1 MPGYSNLPVPSADV
15 GLSSYLAEI
24 RKFPILEKEEEYMLA
39 KRWVEHQDSK
49 AAHDLVTS
57 HLRLAAKIAMGYRG
71 YGLPISDV
79 ISEANVGLMQAVKK
93 FDPEKGFRL
102 ATYAIWW
109 IRASVQEFILRS
121 WSIVKMGTTRS
132 QKKLFFNLRKAKQR
146 IGVFDNNEL
155 TDEQATELSEML
167 NVTQDE
173 VRSMNGRL
181 SGRDG
186 SLNVTIGKEDDDSRE
201 WLDTIADE
209 SANHAEQFA
218 EAQESE
224 KRGLLLRQALSVL
237 NEREQDILTNRRLSD
252 RPMTL
257 EELSVRYSV
266 SRERIR
272 QIEEKAFEKIRNRV
286 LELAREQ
293 QVIPAT
299 D

>member
-1 MPGYSNLPVPSADV
+1 MSGYRNLPVPSAES
-15 GLSSYLAEI
+15 GLSSYLAQI
-24 RKFPILEKEEEYMLA
+24 RKFPILEKEKEYMLA
-39 KRWVEHQDSK
+39 KRWVEHQDSE

-71 YGLPISDV
+71 YGLPIADV

-146 IGVFDNNEL
+146 IGVYDNNEL
-155 TDEQATELSEML
+155 SDQQATELSDML
-167 NVTQDE
+167 NVTQEE

-186 SLNVTIGKEDDDSRE
+186 SLNVTIGSDEDDTRE
-201 WLDTIADE
+201 WQDTIADE
-209 SANHAEQFA
+209 SANHAEIYA
-218 EAQESE
+218 ETQEKE
-224 KRGLLLRQALSVL
+224 KRSRLLREALDVL
-237 NEREQDILTNRRLSD
+237 NEREADILSNRKLSD
-252 RPMTL
+252 EPMTL

-272 QIEEKAFEKIRNRV
+272 QIEEKAFDKVRGRV
-286 LELAREQ
+286 LELARQ
-293 QVIPAT
+293 QQMVPA
-299 D
+299 

>member
-1 MPGYSNLPVPSADV
+1 MSGYRNLPVPSAES
-15 GLSSYLAEI
+15 GLSSYLAQI

-39 KRWVEHQDSK
+39 KRWVEHQDSE

-71 YGLPISDV
+71 YGLPIADV

-146 IGVFDNNEL
+146 IGVYDNNEL
-155 TDEQATELSEML
+155 TDQQANELSDML
-167 NVTQDE
+167 NVTQEE

-186 SLNVTIGKEDDDSRE
+186 SLNVTIGSDEDDTRE
-201 WLDTIADE
+201 WQDTIADE
-209 SANHAEQFA
+209 SANHAEAYA
-218 EAQESE
+218 ETEEQE
-224 KRGLLLRQALSVL
+224 KRSRLLHQALDVL
-237 NEREQDILTNRRLSD
+237 NKREADILSNRKLSD
-252 RPMTL
+252 EPKTL
-257 EELSVRYSV
+257 EELSVKYSV

-272 QIEEKAFEKIRNRV
+272 QIEEKAFDKVRGRV
-286 LELAREQ
+286 LELARQ
-293 QVIPAT
+293 QQMIPASA
-299 D
+299 

>member
-1 MPGYSNLPVPSADV
+1 MSGYRNLPVPSADS
-15 GLSSYLAEI
+15 GLSSYLAQI

-39 KRWVEHQDSK
+39 KRWVEHQDSE

-71 YGLPISDV
+71 YGLPIADV

-146 IGVFDNNEL
+146 IGVYDNNEL
-155 TDEQATELSEML
+155 TDQQANELSDML
-167 NVTQDE
+167 NVTQEE

-186 SLNVTIGKEDDDSRE
+186 SLNVTIGSDEDDSRE
-201 WLDTIADE
+201 WQDTIADE
-209 SANHAEQFA
+209 SANHAEIYA
-218 EAQESE
+218 ETEE
-224 KRGLLLRQALSVL
+224 KEMRSRLLHQALDVL
-237 NEREQDILTNRRLSD
+237 NEREADILSNRKLSD
-252 RPMTL
+252 EPMTL

-272 QIEEKAFEKIRNRV
+272 QIEEKAFDKVRGRV
-286 LELAREQ
+286 LELARQ
-293 QVIPAT
+293 QQMVPA
-299 D
+299 

>member
-1 MPGYSNLPVPSADV
+1 MSGYRNLPVPSAES
-15 GLSSYLAEI
+15 GLSSYLAQI

-39 KRWVEHQDSK
+39 KRWVEHQDSE

-71 YGLPISDV
+71 YGLPIADV

-146 IGVFDNNEL
+146 IGVYDNNEL
-155 TDEQATELSEML
+155 TDQQANELSDML
-167 NVTQDE
+167 NVTQEE

-186 SLNVTIGKEDDDSRE
+186 SLNVTIGSDEDDSRE
-201 WLDTIADE
+201 WQDTIADE
-209 SANHAEQFA
+209 SANHAEIFA
-218 EAQESE
+218 ETQEKE
-224 KRGLLLRQALSVL
+224 KRSRLLHQALDVL
-237 NEREQDILTNRRLSD
+237 NEREADILSNRKLSD
-252 RPMTL
+252 EPMTL

-272 QIEEKAFEKIRNRV
+272 QIEEKAFDKVKGRV
-286 LELAREQ
+286 LELARQ
-293 QVIPAT
+293 QQMVPA
-299 D
+299 

>member
-1 MPGYSNLPVPSADV
+1 MSGYRNLPVPSAES
-15 GLSSYLAEI
+15 GLSSYLAQI

-39 KRWVEHQDSK
+39 KRWVEHQDSE

-71 YGLPISDV
+71 YGLPIADV

-146 IGVFDNNEL
+146 IGVYDNNEL
-155 TDEQATELSEML
+155 TDLQANELSDML
-167 NVTQDE
+167 NVTQEE

-186 SLNVTIGKEDDDSRE
+186 SLNVTIGSDEDDTRE
-201 WLDTIADE
+201 WQDTIADE
-209 SANHAEQFA
+209 TANHAEIYARDPREGDA
-218 EAQESE
+218 EQVAAPGTRRSQRT
-224 KRGLLLRQALSVL
+224 RGGHPVEPQA
-237 NEREQDILTNRRLSD
+237 ERR
-252 RPMTL
+252 
-257 EELSVRYSV
+257 
-266 SRERIR
+266 
-272 QIEEKAFEKIRNRV
+272 
-286 LELAREQ
+286 
-293 QVIPAT
+293 T
-299 D
+299 DDA